1 MKTAPLTALFVIL
14 LATTTIQSQ
23 PDTRKP
29 SGTKTET
36 AEAKKDDAE
45 IRRWMDRWIK
55 ACRDHD
61 VDAVMALY
69 APGVIAY
76 DLVPPLQYVGKD
88 AYRQDF
94 REFFDMFT

>member
-36 AEAKKDDAE
+36 AEAKKDEAE
-45 IRRWMDRWIK
+45 IRRWMDRW
-55 ACRDHD
+55 
-61 VDAVMALY
+61 VTLQ
-69 APGVIAY
+69 
-76 DLVPPLQYVGKD
+76 LVLDDEERETLTLTDRTATLPAELLVFFMPVGI
-88 AYRQDF
+88 RL
-94 REFFDMFT
+94 EEWS